1 MARAPP
7 RRQAH
12 SDVSHI
18 AVVRA
23 VLCAGLYPNV
33 MSVGDR
39 GERRTPPLSG
49 PGGAVAALHPSTV
62 NAEVPSFES
71 RWLVY
76 YEKMLTSRVFLR
88 DSTMVTP
95 FPLLRVRVRVKAKAN
110 PNPKPK
116 PHPNPNPHQV
126 TPFPLLLFGGELKVR
141 HAEHIVTV
149 DKWIEFSA
157 PPRTAVLFSQ
167 LREELNRLLLE
178 KIREPTI
185 ELELTGR
192 TIKTIVQLLQDER
205 GTGGMVDR
213 PAAAGAAAT

>member
-1 MARAPP
+1 M
-7 RRQAH
+7 
-12 SDVSHI
+12 SHI

-95 FPLLRVRVRVKAKAN
+95 
-110 PNPKPK
+110 
-116 PHPNPNPHQV
+116 
-126 TPFPLLLFGGELKVR
+126 
-141 HAEHIVTV
+141 
-149 DKWIEFSA
+149 
-157 PPRTAVLFSQ
+157 
-167 LREELNRLLLE
+167 
-178 KIREPTI
+178 
-185 ELELTGR
+185 
-192 TIKTIVQLLQDER
+192 
-205 GTGGMVDR
+205 
-213 PAAAGAAAT
+213 

>member
-1 MARAPP
+1 M
-7 RRQAH
+7 
-12 SDVSHI
+12 
-18 AVVRA
+18 
-23 VLCAGLYPNV
+23 
-33 MSVGDR
+33 
-39 GERRTPPLSG
+39 
-49 PGGAVAALHPSTV
+49 
-62 NAEVPSFES
+62 
-71 RWLVY
+71 
-76 YEKMLTSRVFLR
+76 
-88 DSTMVTP
+88 
-95 FPLLRVRVRVKAKAN
+95 
-110 PNPKPK
+110 
-116 PHPNPNPHQV
+116 
-126 TPFPLLLFGGELKVR
+126 LLFGGELKVR
-141 HAEHIVTV
+141 HAEHVVTV

>member
-1 MARAPP
+1 MARTPP

-62 NAEVPSFES
+62 NAEVQSFES

-95 FPLLRVRVRVKAKAN
+95 FPLARVKVKAKAN
-110 PNPKPK
+110 PNPH
-116 PHPNPNPHQV
+116 PHPHPHPYPTPNPNP
-126 TPFPLLLFGGELKVR
+126 
-141 HAEHIVTV
+141 
-149 DKWIEFSA
+149 
-157 PPRTAVLFSQ
+157 
-167 LREELNRLLLE
+167 
-178 KIREPTI
+178 
-185 ELELTGR
+185 
-192 TIKTIVQLLQDER
+192 
-205 GTGGMVDR
+205 
-213 PAAAGAAAT
+213 

>member
-1 MARAPP
+1 M
-7 RRQAH
+7 
-12 SDVSHI
+12 SHI

-95 FPLLRVRVRVKAKAN
+95 PSPCLGIGLGVGLILTLTPTLTLSLSLSLTLTLN
-110 PNPKPK
+110 PNPKP
-116 PHPNPNPHQV
+116 
-126 TPFPLLLFGGELKVR
+126 
-141 HAEHIVTV
+141 
-149 DKWIEFSA
+149 
-157 PPRTAVLFSQ
+157 
-167 LREELNRLLLE
+167 
-178 KIREPTI
+178 
-185 ELELTGR
+185 
-192 TIKTIVQLLQDER
+192 
-205 GTGGMVDR
+205 
-213 PAAAGAAAT
+213 

>member
-95 FPLLRVRVRVKAKAN
+95 FPLLRVRN

-116 PHPNPNPHQV
+116 PNPDQV

>member
-1 MARAPP
+1 MAPCMARAPP
-7 RRQAH
+7 RRQVH
-12 SDVSHI
+12 SDASHI

-39 GERRTPPLSG
+39 GDRRTPPLSG

-62 NAEVPSFES
+62 NAEVQSFES

-95 FPLLRVRVRVKAKAN
+95 FPLL
-110 PNPKPK
+110 
-116 PHPNPNPHQV
+116 
-126 TPFPLLLFGGELKVR
+126 LFGGELKVR
-141 HAEHIVTV
+141 HAEHVVTV

-192 TIKTIVQLLQDER
+192 TIKTIVQLLQEER
-205 GTGGMVDR
+205 STGGMVDR
-213 PAAAGAAAT
+213 PPVAGSAAR